1 VAEVSNVRDLTE
13 DESWEFLGMQPVG
26 RLATAAAGEPEIYPV
41 NFAASNRRIF
51 VRTAPGSK
59 LASVAVDGRIA
70 FEVDQMGP
78 ELAYSVVVKGTA
90 EILDDDADIVDAEA
104 TGLMTY
110 QDEESKDV
118 WLRITPTEISG
129 RRFTR

>member
-1 VAEVSNVRDLTE
+1 MAEVSNVRDLTE

>member
-1 VAEVSNVRDLTE
+1 MAEVSNVRDLTE

-26 RLATAAAGEPEIYPV
+26 RLATAAAGEPEIYPL